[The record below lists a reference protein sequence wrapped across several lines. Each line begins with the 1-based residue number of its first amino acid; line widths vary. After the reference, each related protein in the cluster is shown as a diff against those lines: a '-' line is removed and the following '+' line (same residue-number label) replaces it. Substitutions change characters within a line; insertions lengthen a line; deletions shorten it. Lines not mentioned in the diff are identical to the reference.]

1 MPRPRFIGGPGTT
14 VVVTG
19 GSSGIG
25 LACARAYARL
35 GSNVVIMAR
44 TVSRI
49 ESARVELESLSRDG
63 ARILGYSVDLSD
75 RDATDAAFAEL
86 EAEGLFPDLLI
97 NSAGV
102 INSGEFTAMTPDFFS
117 DNFDH
122 GFWTV
127 VNPCR
132 AVARTMVDRG
142 HGYIAN
148 VSSVAGFLGVYGYTG
163 YASAKFATM
172 GFTESLRCEMVADG
186 VGVSVICPPDT
197 DTPAYTREKS
207 MRTHETEVIAGTI
220 KAVAPDVIA
229 DAVVKGVAHGR
240 YLVIP
245 GFSSKLFFRLKGL
258 VPELAFAIVDAQVR
272 GARREMGKGAE
283 RA

>member
-1 MPRPRFIGGPGTT
+1 MAKVRFVGGPGTT

-25 LACARAYARL
+25 LACAVEYVRA
-35 GSNVVIMAR
+35 GSDVVIVGRSVEKLDAATAVLEAEAR
-44 TVSRI
+44 HGACVSSI
-49 ESARVELESLSRDG
+49 
-63 ARILGYSVDLSD
+63 SVDLSD
-75 RDATDAAFAEL
+75 RDATEAAFDHIESM
-86 EAEGLFPDLLI
+86 GRFPDLLI

-132 AVARTMVDRG
+132 TVAKKMIDRG
-142 HGYIAN
+142 SGYIAN

-163 YASAKFATM
+163 YAAAKYATM
-172 GFTESLRCEMVADG
+172 GFTESLRCELAPDG

-197 DTPAYTREKS
+197 DTPGYVREKS
-207 MRTHETEVIAGTI
+207 MRTIETEVLAGNI
-220 KAVAPDVIA
+220 KPVSADVIA
-229 DAVVKGVAHGR
+229 RAVVKGVSSGR
-240 YLVIP
+240 YLIIP
-245 GFSSKLFFRLKGL
+245 GALSKFYFRLKGL
-258 VPELAFAIVDAQVR
+258 LPELAFAIVDGQVR
-272 GARREMGKGAE
+272 GARRLRAE
-283 RA
+283 AGR